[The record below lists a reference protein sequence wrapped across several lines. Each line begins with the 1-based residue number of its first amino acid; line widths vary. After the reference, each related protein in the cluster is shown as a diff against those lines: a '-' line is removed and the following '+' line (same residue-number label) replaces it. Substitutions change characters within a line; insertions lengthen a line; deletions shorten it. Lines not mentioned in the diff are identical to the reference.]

1 MALNITAGRFY
12 CHHRRKTRSR
22 KLLLGINDA
31 GTHWHSI
38 SLMSSPLYYLTSS
51 TCYTFFFSFFV
62 LLFKLLTS
70 LSYLLTASSML
81 AIFACIS
88 LSWDSIILSFPSFL
102 KIFSILPPTGFPPCW
117 ELRILR
123 NIRLS
128 IVFSSGELL
137 YSVDDDDEND
147 SLSYHFGG
155 MKILQLGIWK
165 RPKRRSSA

>member
-1 MALNITAGRFY
+1 MVLKKIAGRG
-12 CHHRRKTRSR
+12 CHHHRRRARSR
-22 KLLLGINDA
+22 KLLLRINDA
-31 GTHWHSI
+31 GTNWHSI
-38 SLMSSPLYYLTSS
+38 SLISTPLYWMASSSPTH
-51 TCYTFFFSFFV
+51 FSGFFV
-62 LLFKLLTS
+62 VFFELLTS
-70 LSYLLTASSML
+70 LSNLHSVSSML
-81 AIFACIS
+81 VIFACIS
-88 LSWDSIILSFPSFL
+88 LSWDSIILSYPSFL
-102 KIFSILPPTGFPPCW
+102 KIFSISPPTGFPPCW

-123 NIRLS
+123 NIQLS